1 MNKFIII
8 ILTTLAMLVNACS
21 AGKGKIKLEEEVKT
35 RFDKGMYYLGK
46 ERYLRAQEE
55 FTYVVISGSHTELGD
70 DAQFY
75 LAESYF
81 LNEEYVQAIADYDQL
96 IRKMPFTPFMQK
108 SRYRICESYVQESLP
123 YYKDQTYTDK
133 ALDKLQEFLD
143 DFPATKHKEEAT
155 SLIQTLR
162 NKLAKKLYET
172 GVLYIKLDEFSS
184 AIYSFEEIVE
194 KYFET
199 EYIGLAH
206 VGIIK
211 CHSLGKEYKKASDY
225 FSKVEIMLQTLELSE
240 EALGLIEKTDPANEE
255 KSR

>member
-133 ALDKLQEFLD
+133 ALDKLQELD
-143 DFPATKHKEEAT
+143 
-155 SLIQTLR
+155 Q
-162 NKLAKKLYET
+162 NLY
-172 GVLYIKLDEFSS
+172 
-184 AIYSFEEIVE
+184 
-194 KYFET
+194 
-199 EYIGLAH
+199 
-206 VGIIK
+206 
-211 CHSLGKEYKKASDY
+211 
-225 FSKVEIMLQTLELSE
+225 
-240 EALGLIEKTDPANEE
+240 
-255 KSR
+255 

>member
-81 LNEEYVQAIADYDQL
+81 LNEGD
-96 IRKMPFTPFMQK
+96 RK
-108 SRYRICESYVQESLP
+108 SV
-123 YYKDQTYTDK
+123 
-133 ALDKLQEFLD
+133 
-143 DFPATKHKEEAT
+143 
-155 SLIQTLR
+155 
-162 NKLAKKLYET
+162 
-172 GVLYIKLDEFSS
+172 V
-184 AIYSFEEIVE
+184 
-194 KYFET
+194 
-199 EYIGLAH
+199 
-206 VGIIK
+206 
-211 CHSLGKEYKKASDY
+211 
-225 FSKVEIMLQTLELSE
+225 
-240 EALGLIEKTDPANEE
+240 
-255 KSR
+255 